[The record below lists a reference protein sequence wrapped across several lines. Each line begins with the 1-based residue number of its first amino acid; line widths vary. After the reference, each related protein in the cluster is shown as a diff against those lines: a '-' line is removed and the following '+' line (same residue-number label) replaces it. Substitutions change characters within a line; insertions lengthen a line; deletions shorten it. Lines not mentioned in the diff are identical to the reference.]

1 MLGPGPLLAV
11 ARSAMPLQQFGTH
24 YLLISLIILTTYF
37 YLDLNA
43 ASKRL
48 SRNYHLRPSQKRC
61 LYLWLISFKL
71 TYQLYMTDW
80 LISAKVE
87 AKSSRG
93 KISMYSRPEELSFLC
108 IIQTQQNVR
117 IFSYLTHKVLHVDVE
132 VETRHFLWR
141 SMKFQHLLTRST
153 HKCLA
158 WSKSSMVTTRSP
170 NSKTEG
176 HLLQQDKKVTIQI
189 FGFSTRQFLDR
200 TLKKKTKF
208 GKNSCT
214 RNLHVWQAFWSN
226 LFLVQVLCTE

>member
-1 MLGPGPLLAV
+1 
-11 ARSAMPLQQFGTH
+11 
-24 YLLISLIILTTYF
+24 
-37 YLDLNA
+37 
-43 ASKRL
+43 
-48 SRNYHLRPSQKRC
+48 
-61 LYLWLISFKL
+61 
-71 TYQLYMTDW
+71 
-80 LISAKVE
+80 
-87 AKSSRG
+87 
-93 KISMYSRPEELSFLC
+93 MYSRPEELCFLC

-200 TLKKKTKF
+200 TLKKKQNLEKTVAQETCMSDRLSGATYFLYKF
-208 GKNSCT
+208 YAPNRT
-214 RNLHVWQAFWSN
+214 QLH
-226 LFLVQVLCTE
+226 T